1 MKKTPKVSVCIPVYN
16 RPVYVAKAIESVLNQ
31 TFTDFEL
38 IVTDNCSTDNTPEVI
53 KSYAAKDGR
62 IKYYKNEHNLGV
74 ISNIN
79 RGLLQARGEYIKFV
93 LSDDKLAPQCIE
105 VFVET
110 MDKHPE
116 VSLITSFTQ
125 SFGDSDN
132 IRDRSYFPGT
142 GQLEGKV
149 CQKDLLINGNWP
161 GGPSSTMFR
170 RRDLHLGLFDN
181 RWKYWLG
188 DLDMWLRL
196 LGVGNA
202 YIVPQV
208 LSYLRI
214 HDEQESA
221 IHGIE
226 YRLIKERLM
235 LANIAFWFPHM
246 YGEYTRKEKRKIQN
260 HLLERLVREGI
271 GRKGLGPKLKMFR
284 IGLSRLSYSRM
295 KFCLLLIKNLRRIF
309 HRGRNRYLFSLC

>member
-1 MKKTPKVSVCIPVYN
+1 MQKTPKVSVCIPVYN
-16 RPVYVAKAIESVLNQ
+16 RPDYVAKAIESVLNQ

-38 IVTDNCSTDNTPEVI
+38 IVTDNCSTDNTLEVI

-74 ISNIN
+74 FSNLN

-142 GQLEGKV
+142 GQLDGKV
-149 CQKDLLINGNWP
+149 CQKNLLINGNWP

-170 RRDLHLGLFDN
+170 RRDLHLGLFDH

-188 DLDMWLRL
+188 DLEMWMRL
-196 LGVGNA
+196 LGTGDA
-202 YIVPQV
+202 YIIPQI

-235 LANIAFWFPHM
+235 LAKLVFAFPHM
-246 YGEYTRKEKRKIQN
+246 YGEYTRKEKWNIQN
-260 HLLERLVREGI
+260 HLLERLVREGY
-271 GRKGLGPKLKMFR
+271 GRKGLKAKIDMLK
-284 IGLSRLSYSRM
+284 IGLFDNQKNR
-295 KFCLLLIKNLRRIF
+295 FVFLLLLLKNLRR
-309 HRGRNRYLFSLC
+309 LFKKSRWSD